1 MSLSKPA
8 HYTALPK
15 VGVRNYG
22 LQPSLAHCLC
32 SKIRVVLEHSLSDSF
47 IYCLWLPLHFK
58 IKVKHDR
65 DLGIIKADIFTTYLT
80 LHKKTSA
87 NL

>member
-1 MSLSKPA
+1 MFE
-8 HYTALPK
+8 
-15 VGVRNYG
+15 N
-22 LQPSLAHCLC
+22 
-32 SKIRVVLEHSLSDSF
+32 RVVLEYSLSDSF

-58 IKVKHDR
+58 INVKHDR

-80 LHKKTSA
+80 LHKKMSA